1 MFLVHYGEIGLKGKN
16 RPFFEKK
23 LVKNI
28 RKQTGMRVKRIPGRL
43 LAWGKDGLDKVFGIA
58 YYAEAM
64 EFKYEELKKE
74 LPKLIK
80 GKSMKVITTR
90 ADKSFPLTSMEVNR
104 EIGEILVR
112 KGWKAD
118 MVNPDVRIYL
128 EIVQGKV
135 YVYFEKIKGLGG
147 LPVGVSGK
155 VISLLSGGIDSP
167 VATWYAMK
175 RGCEVICLH
184 VHPYPTN
191 EKALKLKMKELLEKL
206 GEYTPTLKCYFI
218 PYFHFQAIE
227 IEPKYELIVF
237 RRFLMKLAEEVAK
250 KEGAK
255 AIVTGESLGQVAS
268 QTLESIY
275 VTEQATSLPVLRPLI
290 GMDKEEIV
298 RKAKEIGT
306 YEISIKKYKDCC
318 SIVARHPATKPRLED
333 VIRVEPNMEEIIGKS
348 LEEAEVIEIP

>member
-1 MFLVHYGEIGLKGKN
+1 MFLIHYGEIGLKGKN

-23 LVKNI
+23 LVENI
-28 RKQTGMRVKRIPGRL
+28 RKQTGMRVKRMPGRL
-43 LAWGKDGLDKVFGIA
+43 LAWGEGGLDKVFGIA

-64 EFKYEELKKE
+64 EFEYEELKKE

-104 EIGEILVR
+104 EVGEVLVR
-112 KGWKAD
+112 NGWKAD
-118 MVNPDVRIYL
+118 MVNPDVRVYL

-135 YVYFEKIKGLGG
+135 YVYFQKIKGLGG
-147 LPVGVSGK
+147 LPVGVSGR
-155 VISLLSGGIDSP
+155 VVSLLSGGIDSP

-184 VHPYPTN
+184 IHPYQTH
-191 EKALKLKMKELLEKL
+191 ERALSLKMRELLGKL
-206 GEYTPTLKCYFI
+206 REYAPALKCYLV
-218 PYFHFQAIE
+218 PYFHFRVVE

-298 RKAKEIGT
+298 QKAKEIGT

-318 SIVARHPATKPRLED
+318 SIVAKHPATRPELED
-333 VIRVEPNMEEIIGKS
+333 VRRAEPEMKEIVEKS